1 MIPQALSTLPRD
13 AKGPLAPPPVLGGSI
28 QAVAD
33 AIAGWP
39 EIEATT
45 HWLLNDP
52 TRVDGIDFYVGADE
66 LGHIHLDGSIH
77 LATTPELGAEMV
89 AEGLGRPF
97 PWARGWT
104 LARIDRLGVDGAVA
118 LFRRNYDRLR
128 PAEALS

>member
-1 MIPQALSTLPRD
+1 
-13 AKGPLAPPPVLGGSI
+13 
-28 QAVAD
+28 
-33 AIAGWP
+33 
-39 EIEATT
+39 
-45 HWLLNDP
+45 
-52 TRVDGIDFYVGADE
+52 
-66 LGHIHLDGSIH
+66 
-77 LATTPELGAEMV
+77 MV